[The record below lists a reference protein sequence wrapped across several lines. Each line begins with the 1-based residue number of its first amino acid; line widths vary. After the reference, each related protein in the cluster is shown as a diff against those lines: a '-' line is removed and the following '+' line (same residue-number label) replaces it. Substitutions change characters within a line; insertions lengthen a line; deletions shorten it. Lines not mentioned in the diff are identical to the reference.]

1 MLAVAG
7 GAHSGED
14 GNCCGVFKANEAA
27 ARSDC
32 LMPMRKCNS
41 LEEAQRKIAHLNHEL
56 AALRAQP
63 SASEDLKHALVENA
77 KLRAENQRVRAENQK
92 LRSVCAYLERQKN
105 FKQVVS
111 ASPSPAIDQ
120 NTML

>member
-14 GNCCGVFKANEAA
+14 GNCCGVLKKANEAA

-41 LEEAQRKIAHLNHEL
+41 LEEAQRKIFHLNHEL
-56 AALRAQP
+56 AAFRAQP
-63 SASEDLKHALVENA
+63 SPFEDLKHALVENA

-105 FKQVVS
+105 FKQVE
-111 ASPSPAIDQ
+111 SPSPAIDRK
-120 NTML
+120 TML